1 MKNSEYVGY
10 SVVQSD
16 SVIQL
21 CGVDK
26 SFGARKVLSDFNLSV
41 RRGETY
47 VLIGRSG
54 MGKSTVLKHM
64 AGLTV
69 PDAGTVRVFG
79 RDIAA
84 MDEQVLNEFRKKIGF
99 VFQYAA
105 LFDSLTV
112 YENVAFRL
120 LRDFHM
126 PESKALKV
134 VREKLELVG
143 LEPDTSRLMPS
154 ELSGG
159 MKKRVGL
166 ARAIAVD
173 PEVILYDEP
182 TSGLDPISSEAIN
195 LLIQDM
201 QNKLKVTSVVVTHDM
216 ASAYQVA
223 DRIGMIYDG
232 HIIHEGTPA
241 ETRDT
246 RNPHV
251 KQFITGSVEGPMAA
265 R

>member
-1 MKNSEYVGY
+1 MVG
-10 SVVQSD
+10 SMASPEPVVQLKD
-16 SVIQL
+16 V
-21 CGVDK
+21 GK
-26 SFGARKVLSDFNLSV
+26 TFGSRKVLSGFNLVV
-41 RRGETY
+41 RSGETY
-47 VLIGRSG
+47 VIVGRSG
-54 MGKSTVLKHM
+54 VGKSTVLKHM
-64 AGLTV
+64 AGLTL
-69 PDAGTVRVFG
+69 PDEGLVKVFG
-79 RDIAA
+79 RDVTSL
-84 MDEQVLNEFRKKIGF
+84 DEQALNEFRKKIGF

-112 YENVAFRL
+112 FENVAFRL
-120 LRDFHM
+120 LRDFRM
-126 PESKALKV
+126 PESRAMEV
-134 VREKLELVG
+134 VKEKLDLVG
-143 LEPDTSRLMPS
+143 LEPDTVDRMPS

-182 TSGLDPISSEAIN
+182 TSGLDPISSQAIN
-195 LLIQDM
+195 LLILDM
-201 QNKLKVTSVVVTHDM
+201 QKKLKVTSVVVTHDM

-241 ETRDT
+241 DTRDT
-246 RNPHV
+246 LNPYV